1 MKKLLAFVLA
11 MTIILSLGVVA
22 YAAPSPSR
30 GGGSSSSSSSSAAV
44 VSSYDLP
51 ARTQRYIKGED
62 GKKITIVANGDLTS
76 EQRATVNDA
85 LTAVT
90 ADGALPVDSYLII
103 VDEDGQTYVLV
114 ELRTGEVVYVVYDK
128 DNVSKFAPGDLDSVG
143 ANRYKVPVEPG
154 FSTLVI
160 AKEK

>member
-30 GGGSSSSSSSSAAV
+30 GGGSSSSAAV

-85 LTAVT
+85 LSVVT
-90 ADGALPVDSYLII
+90 GEGALPVDSYLIV
-103 VDEDGQTYVLV
+103 VDEDGQAYVIV
-114 ELRTGEVVYVVYDK
+114 EHRTGEVVYVVYDK

>member
-11 MTIILSLGVVA
+11 LTIVLSLGIAA
-22 YAAPSPSR
+22 YAAPSPAKW
-30 GGGSSSSSSSSAAV
+30 GSSSSPAAEV
-44 VSSYDLP
+44 TSYDLP

-62 GKKITIVANGDLTS
+62 GKKITIVANGDLTAD
-76 EQRATVNDA
+76 QRATVNDA
-85 LTAVT
+85 LSVVT
-90 ADGALPVDSYLII
+90 GEGALPVDSYLIV
-103 VDEDGQTYVLV
+103 VDEDGQAYVIV

-143 ANRYKVPVEPG
+143 ASRYKVPVEPG

>member
-30 GGGSSSSSSSSAAV
+30 GGGSSSAAV

-85 LTAVT
+85 LSVVT
-90 ADGALPVDSYLII
+90 GEGALPVDSYLIV
-103 VDEDGQTYVLV
+103 VDEDGQAYVIV

-128 DNVSKFAPGDLDSVG
+128 DNVSKFAPGDLESVG

>member
-30 GGGSSSSSSSSAAV
+30 GGGSSSSSSAAV

-76 EQRATVNDA
+76 EQRDIVNEA
-85 LTAVT
+85 LSVVT
-90 ADGALPVDSYLII
+90 GEGALPTDSYLIA
-103 VDEDGQTYVLV
+103 VDEDGQTYVIV
-114 ELRTGEVVYVVYDK
+114 ELYAGEVVFVVYDK

-143 ANRYKVPVEPG
+143 ASRYKVPVEPG

>member
-11 MTIILSLGVVA
+11 LTIVLSLGIAA
-22 YAAPSPSR
+22 YAAPSPAKW
-30 GGGSSSSSSSSAAV
+30 GSSSSPAAEV
-44 VSSYDLP
+44 TSYDLP

-62 GKKITIVANGDLTS
+62 GKKITIVANGDLTAD
-76 EQRATVNDA
+76 QRATVNDA
-85 LTAVT
+85 LSVVT
-90 ADGALPVDSYLII
+90 GEGALPVDSYLIV
-103 VDEDGQTYVLV
+103 VDEDGQTYVIV

-143 ANRYKVPVEPG
+143 ASRYKVPVEPG

>member
-11 MTIILSLGVVA
+11 MTIVLSLGIAA

-30 GGGSSSSSSSSAAV
+30 DSGSSSPAAV
-44 VSSYDLP
+44 VTSYDLP

-62 GKKITIVANGDLTS
+62 GKKITIVNNGDLTAD
-76 EQRATVNDA
+76 QRATVNDA
-85 LTAVT
+85 LGAVT
-90 ADGALPVDSYLII
+90 GEGALPVDSYLIV
-103 VDEDGQTYVLV
+103 VDEDGQTYIIV
-114 ELRTGEVVYVVYDK
+114 ELNAGEIVFVVYDK

>member
-30 GGGSSSSSSSSAAV
+30 GGGSSSSSSAAV

-62 GKKITIVANGDLTS
+62 GKKITIVKNGDLTAD
-76 EQRATVNDA
+76 QRATVNDA
-85 LTAVT
+85 LSVVT
-90 ADGALPVDSYLII
+90 GEGALPTDSYLIA
-103 VDEDGQTYVLV
+103 VDEDGQTYVIV
-114 ELRTGEVVYVVYDK
+114 ELYAGEVVFVVYDK
-128 DNVSKFAPGDLDSVG
+128 DNVSKFAPGDLESVG
-143 ANRYKVPVEPG
+143 ASRYKVPVEPG

>member
-30 GGGSSSSSSSSAAV
+30 GGGSSSSSSAAV

-85 LTAVT
+85 LAAVT
-90 ADGALPVDSYLII
+90 GEGALPTDSYLIA
-103 VDEDGQTYVLV
+103 VDEDGQTYVIV
-114 ELRTGEVVYVVYDK
+114 ELYAGEVVFVVYDK

>member
-30 GGGSSSSSSSSAAV
+30 GGGSSSAAV

-62 GKKITIVANGDLTS
+62 GKKITIVANGDLTAD
-76 EQRATVNDA
+76 QRATVNDA
-85 LTAVT
+85 LSVVT
-90 ADGALPVDSYLII
+90 GEGALPVDSYLIV
-103 VDEDGQTYVLV
+103 VDEDGQAYVIV
-114 ELRTGEVVYVVYDK
+114 ELSTGEVVYVVYDK

-143 ANRYKVPVEPG
+143 ASRYKVPVEPG

>member
-30 GGGSSSSSSSSAAV
+30 GGGSSSSSSSAAV

-62 GKKITIVANGDLTS
+62 GKKITIVKNGDLTAD
-76 EQRATVNDA
+76 QRATVNDA
-85 LTAVT
+85 LSVVT
-90 ADGALPVDSYLII
+90 GEGALPTDSYLIA
-103 VDEDGQTYVLV
+103 VDEDGQTYVIV
-114 ELRTGEVVYVVYDK
+114 ELYAGEVVFVVYDK
-128 DNVSKFAPGDLDSVG
+128 DNVSKFAPGDLESVG
-143 ANRYKVPVEPG
+143 ASRYKVPVEPG

>member
-11 MTIILSLGVVA
+11 MTIILSRGVVA

-30 GGGSSSSSSSSAAV
+30 GGGSSSSSAAV

-62 GKKITIVANGDLTS
+62 GKKITIVNNGDLTS

-85 LTAVT
+85 LSVVT
-90 ADGALPVDSYLII
+90 GEGALPVDSYLIV
-103 VDEDGQTYVLV
+103 VDEDGQNYVIV
-114 ELRTGEVVYVVYDK
+114 ELYAGEVVFVVYDK

>member
-30 GGGSSSSSSSSAAV
+30 GGGSSSSSAAV

-76 EQRATVNDA
+76 EQRDIVNEA

-154 FSTLVI
+154 FSTLVV

>member
-30 GGGSSSSSSSSAAV
+30 GGGSSSSSAAV

-76 EQRATVNDA
+76 EQRDIVNDA
-85 LTAVT
+85 LSVVT
-90 ADGALPVDSYLII
+90 GEGALPTDSYLIA
-103 VDEDGQTYVLV
+103 VDEDIVC
-114 ELRTGEVVYVVYDK
+114 
-128 DNVSKFAPGDLDSVG
+128 KFI
-143 ANRYKVPVEPG
+143 R
-154 FSTLVI
+154 
-160 AKEK
+160 

>member
-30 GGGSSSSSSSSAAV
+30 GGGSSSAAV

-85 LTAVT
+85 LSVVT
-90 ADGALPVDSYLII
+90 GEGALPTDSYLIA
-103 VDEDGQTYVLV
+103 VDEDGQTYVIV

>member
-22 YAAPSPSR
+22 YADPSPSR
-30 GGGSSSSSSSSAAV
+30 GGGSSSSAAV

-62 GKKITIVANGDLTS
+62 GKKITIVNNGDLTA
-76 EQRATVNDA
+76 EQRDIVNEA
-85 LTAVT
+85 LSVVT
-90 ADGALPVDSYLII
+90 GEGALPVDSYLIA
-103 VDEDGQTYVLV
+103 VDEDGQTYVIV
-114 ELRTGEVVYVVYDK
+114 ELYAGEVVFVVYDK
-128 DNVSKFAPGDLDSVG
+128 DNVSKFAPGDLESVG
-143 ANRYKVPVEPG
+143 ASRYKVPVEPG

>member
-30 GGGSSSSSSSSAAV
+30 GGGSSSSSAAV

-76 EQRATVNDA
+76 EQRDIVNEA

>member
-11 MTIILSLGVVA
+11 LTIVLSLGIAA
-22 YAAPSPSR
+22 YAAPSPAKWWGS
-30 GGGSSSSSSSSAAV
+30 GSSSSPAAEV
-44 VSSYDLP
+44 TSYDLP
-51 ARTQRYIKGED
+51 ARTQRYTKGED

-76 EQRATVNDA
+76 EQRDIVNEA

-103 VDEDGQTYVLV
+103 VDEDGQTDVLV

-128 DNVSKFAPGDLDSVG
+128 DNVSKFAPGDLESVG
-143 ANRYKVPVEPG
+143 ASRYKVPVEPG

>member
-30 GGGSSSSSSSSAAV
+30 GGGSSSSSAAV

-51 ARTQRYIKGED
+51 ARTQRYFKGED

-76 EQRATVNDA
+76 EQRDIVNEA
-85 LTAVT
+85 LTVVT

>member
-30 GGGSSSSSSSSAAV
+30 GGGSSSAAV

-76 EQRATVNDA
+76 EQRDIVNEA
-85 LTAVT
+85 LSVVT
-90 ADGALPVDSYLII
+90 GEGALPTDSYLIV
-103 VDEDGQTYVLV
+103 VDEDGQAYVIV

-128 DNVSKFAPGDLDSVG
+128 DNVSKFAPGDLESVG
-143 ANRYKVPVEPG
+143 ASRYKVPVEPG

>member
-30 GGGSSSSSSSSAAV
+30 GGGSSSAAV

-62 GKKITIVANGDLTS
+62 GKKITIVANGDLTAD
-76 EQRATVNDA
+76 QRATVNDA
-85 LTAVT
+85 LSVVT
-90 ADGALPVDSYLII
+90 GEGALPVDSYLIV
-103 VDEDGQTYVLV
+103 VDEDGQAYVIV

-128 DNVSKFAPGDLDSVG
+128 DNVSKFAPGDLESVG

>member
-11 MTIILSLGVVA
+11 LTIVLSLGIAA
-22 YAAPSPSR
+22 YAAPSPAKW
-30 GGGSSSSSSSSAAV
+30 GSSSSPAAEV
-44 VSSYDLP
+44 TSYDLP

-76 EQRATVNDA
+76 EQRDIVNEA
-85 LTAVT
+85 LSVVT
-90 ADGALPVDSYLII
+90 GEGALPTDSYLIA
-103 VDEDGQTYVLV
+103 VDEDGQTYVIV
-114 ELRTGEVVYVVYDK
+114 ELYAGEVVFVVYDK

>member
-11 MTIILSLGVVA
+11 LTIVLSLGIAA
-22 YAAPSPSR
+22 YAAPSPAKW
-30 GGGSSSSSSSSAAV
+30 GSSSSPAAEV
-44 VSSYDLP
+44 TSYDLP

-62 GKKITIVANGDLTS
+62 GKKITIVANGDLTAD
-76 EQRATVNDA
+76 QRATVNDA
-85 LTAVT
+85 LSVVT
-90 ADGALPVDSYLII
+90 GEGALPVDSYLIV
-103 VDEDGQTYVLV
+103 VDEDGQAYVIV

>member
-30 GGGSSSSSSSSAAV
+30 GGGSSSSSAAV

-76 EQRATVNDA
+76 EQRDIVNEA
-85 LTAVT
+85 LSVVT
-90 ADGALPVDSYLII
+90 GEGALPTDSYLIV
-103 VDEDGQTYVLV
+103 VDEDGQTYVIV
-114 ELRTGEVVYVVYDK
+114 ELYAGEVVFVVYDK
-128 DNVSKFAPGDLDSVG
+128 DNVSKFAPGDLESVG
-143 ANRYKVPVEPG
+143 ASRYKVPVEPG

>member
-30 GGGSSSSSSSSAAV
+30 GGGSSSSAAV

-76 EQRATVNDA
+76 EQRDIVNEA
-85 LTAVT
+85 LSVVT
-90 ADGALPVDSYLII
+90 GEGALPTDSYLIV
-103 VDEDGQTYVLV
+103 VDEDGQTYVIV
-114 ELRTGEVVYVVYDK
+114 ELYAGEVVFVVYDK

>member
-30 GGGSSSSSSSSAAV
+30 GGGSSSSSAAV

-51 ARTQRYIKGED
+51 ARTQRYTKGED

-76 EQRATVNDA
+76 EQRDIVNEA

-103 VDEDGQTYVLV
+103 VDEDGQTDVLV

-128 DNVSKFAPGDLDSVG
+128 DNVYKFAPGDLDSVG

>member
-30 GGGSSSSSSSSAAV
+30 GGGSSSSSSAAV

-76 EQRATVNDA
+76 EQRDIVNEA
-85 LTAVT
+85 LSVVT
-90 ADGALPVDSYLII
+90 GEGALPTDSYLIA
-103 VDEDGQTYVLV
+103 VDEDGQTYVIV
-114 ELRTGEVVYVVYDK
+114 ELYAGEVVFVVYDK
-128 DNVSKFAPGDLDSVG
+128 DNVSKFAPGDLESVG
-143 ANRYKVPVEPG
+143 ASRYKVPVEPG